1 MWASQVVVKNLP
13 ANEGDIRDMGS
24 ILDPGRFPGEEKSNP
39 LQYSCLKNP
48 MDRGAWQATAHGVT
62 KSWTGLT
69 QLSMHTHRINAS
81 SPLCLK
87 ILLWFEAEAP
97 KLWSPDMK
105 NQITGKYPYVGK
117 DWRHKE
123 MGAAESTEL
132 VMPSNHHMM
141 ASPAQ
146 WMWVWANSGRQW
158 RRGCL
163 ACYSPYG
170 ITNSRTQLSDWT
182 TTLLI

>member
-117 DWRHKE
+117 DWRHRDGGSRE
-123 MGAAESTEL
+123 HWVGDAIQ
-132 VMPSNHHMM
+132 PSHD
-141 ASPAQ
+141 
-146 WMWVWANSGRQW
+146 
-158 RRGCL
+158 
-163 ACYSPYG
+163 G
-170 ITNSRTQLSDWT
+170 ITSSMDVSLSKLRKTVKERMSGVLQSTASQTVGHSLVTEQQLS
-182 TTLLI
+182 